1 MKRIVW
7 LVLLAILAIPV
18 AAMAQADFSQ
28 TIVMTPTKYGANL
41 NAAGKVSL
49 EVTAKGIEIF
59 TACAT
64 ADVANRTILTVQ
76 VSRKQETFEIG
87 AVRMLLGMGTFEQ
100 WSTVDPSPVFPLG
113 EIGQVTV
120 FHGKEVILEGSF

>member
-7 LVLLAILAIPV
+7 LVLLAMFAIPV
-18 AAMAQADFSQ
+18 AALAQADFSQ
-28 TIVMTPTKYGANL
+28 TIELIPTKLGSTLGAVGKASIEMTP
-41 NAAGKVSL
+41 
-49 EVTAKGIEIF
+49 KGLEIF
-59 TACAT
+59 TVSAMAE
-64 ADVANRTILTVQ
+64 VGNRTVLTVQ
-76 VSRKQETFEIG
+76 ISNQEGSFDIG
-87 AVRMLLGMGTFEQ
+87 TLRMLLGMGTFEQ

>member
-7 LVLLAILAIPV
+7 LMLLAMLAIPV
-18 AAMAQADFSQ
+18 AALAQADFSQ
-28 TIVMTPTKYGANL
+28 TLVLTPTKYGETL
-41 NAAGKVSL
+41 NAMGKVSL
-49 EVTAKGIEIF
+49 EVTPKGMEIF

-64 ADVANRTILTVQ
+64 ADVANRTVVTIQ
-76 VSRKQETFEIG
+76 ISRKQETFEIG

-113 EIGQVTV
+113 DIQQVTV
-120 FHGKEVILEGSF
+120 FHGKEAILEGSF